1 MRDASA
7 IDADAQATTVAAGP
21 AAGAFARRAT
31 PARWPIV
38 VGLVLLALVPVL
50 AHALDQSFLVSL
62 FTRFVVYAIAAVSLD
77 LILGYGALVSFGH
90 AAFFG
95 LGGYVVGIV
104 AFHTADGSG
113 LFGWAGTGEALVLW
127 PLAVGTCALAGLAV
141 GFLSL
146 RTSGVQFIMI
156 TLAFGQMFYFLLVG
170 LMYYGS
176 DDGLAID
183 SRNVLAGMSLR
194 DPRVFYYLCVA
205 LLVVWVWLCRRIVGS
220 RFGMALRSLKQ
231 NRRRSVALGLAPLR
245 YPLTAFTISAAG
257 TGLAGVLWANY
268 ALFVSPDMATWQ
280 KSGEL
285 MAMVILG
292 GMGTIFGPVLGA
304 AVFLGLEQMLTAWTE
319 HWMLLMGPVLVLV
332 VLFGKRGLYGLL
344 AGRGGEG

>member
-1 MRDASA
+1 MSSASR
-7 IDADAQATTVAAGP
+7 TGLP
-21 AAGAFARRAT
+21 AAVSPAPRAPTRAQWLVIVGAAAFT
-31 PARWPIV
+31 
-38 VGLVLLALVPVL
+38 LVPVV
-50 AHALDQSFLVSL
+50 AQALDEPFLVSL

-113 LFGWAGTGEALVLW
+113 LLGWAGTDEALVLW
-127 PLAVGTCALAGLAV
+127 PLAVGLCALAGLV
-141 GFLSL
+141 IGFLSL
-146 RTSGVQFIMI
+146 RTTGVQFIMI

-170 LMYYGS
+170 LMYYGG

-183 SRNVLAGMSLR
+183 RRNVLAGYSLR
-194 DPRVFYYLCVA
+194 DPQAFYYLCVA
-205 LLVVWVWLCRRIVGS
+205 LLFGWVFLCRRIVGS

-231 NRRRSVALGLAPLR
+231 NRRRSVGLGFAPLR
-245 YPLTAFTISAAG
+245 YPLTAFAISAAG

-268 ALFVSPDMATWQ
+268 ALFVSPDMTTWQ

-292 GMGTIFGPVLGA
+292 GMGTIYGAVVGA
-304 AVFLGLEQMLTAWTE
+304 AVFLGLEQLLTGITE
-319 HWMLLMGPVLVLV
+319 HWMLFMGPALVLV
-332 VLFGKRGLYGLL
+332 VLFGRRGLYGLL
-344 AGRGGEG
+344 AGRYGD

>member
-1 MRDASA
+1 M
-7 IDADAQATTVAAGP
+7 
-21 AAGAFARRAT
+21 
-31 PARWPIV
+31 PARVRW
-38 VGLVLLALVPVL
+38 LVWLGAAVFALVPVF
-50 AHALDQSFLVSL
+50 AQALDEPFLVSV
-62 FTRFVVYAIAAVSLD
+62 FTRFAIYALAAVSLD
-77 LILGYGALVSFGH
+77 LVLGYGALVSFGH

-95 LGGYVVGIV
+95 LGGYVVGVV

-113 LFGWAGTGEALVLW
+113 LFGWAGTGEALILW
-127 PLAVGTCALAGLAV
+127 PLAVGLCALSGLV
-141 GFLSL
+141 IGFLSL

-156 TLAFGQMFYFLLVG
+156 TLAFGQLFYFLLVG
-170 LMYYGS
+170 LMYYGG

-183 SRNVLAGMSLR
+183 ARNVLAGVSLR
-194 DPRVFYYLCVA
+194 DPHVFYYVCVA
-205 LLVVWVWLCRRIVGS
+205 VLVAWIVLCRRIVGS

-231 NRRRSVALGLAPLR
+231 NRRRSVSLGLAPMR

-292 GMGTIFGPVLGA
+292 GIGTIYGPVVGA
-304 AVFLGLEQMLTAWTE
+304 SVFLGLEQLLTGWTE
-319 HWMLLMGPVLVLV
+319 HWMLLMGPALVLV
-332 VLFGKRGLYGLL
+332 VLFGRRGLYGLL
-344 AGRGGEG
+344 VGKSGER

>member
-1 MRDASA
+1 MSTVAPPTRRDAPTSP
-7 IDADAQATTVAAGP
+7 DAGTH
-21 AAGAFARRAT
+21 RRT
-31 PARWPIV
+31 HQRARWF
-38 VGLVLLALVPVL
+38 LLAGIALLLAVPWFAQWSGQPFVI
-50 AHALDQSFLVSL
+50 SL
-62 FTRFVVYAIAAVSLD
+62 FTRFVIYAIAAASLD

-104 AFHTADGSG
+104 AFHVADGSG
-113 LFGWAGTGEALVLW
+113 LFGWAGTNEALLLW
-127 PLAVGTCALAGLAV
+127 PLAVGFCALAGAGI

-170 LMYYGS
+170 LMYYGG
-176 DDGLAID
+176 DDGLAIHT
-183 SRNVLAGMSLR
+183 RNVLGGRSLR
-194 DPRVFYYLCVA
+194 DPRAFYLVCVV
-205 LLVVWVWLCRRIVGS
+205 LLVVWMWLCRRIVGS
-220 RFGMALRSLKQ
+220 RFGMALQSLKQ
-231 NRRRSVALGLAPLR
+231 NRKRSVALGLAPLR
-245 YPLTAFTISAAG
+245 YPLVAFTISAAG

-292 GMGTIFGPVLGA
+292 GMGTIVGPALGA
-304 AVFLGLEQMLTAWTE
+304 MVYLGLEQWLTAWTE
-319 HWMLLMGPVLVLV
+319 HWMVVMGPALVLI

-344 AGRGGEG
+344 TAFGRRRG

>member
-1 MRDASA
+1 MR
-7 IDADAQATTVAAGP
+7 
-21 AAGAFARRAT
+21 
-31 PARWPIV
+31 W
-38 VGLVLLALVPVL
+38 LVWLGIAVLALVPVF
-50 AHALDQSFLVSL
+50 AQALDEPFLVNV
-62 FTRFVVYAIAAVSLD
+62 FTRFAIYALAAVSLD
-77 LILGYGALVSFGH
+77 LVLGYGALVSFGH

-95 LGGYVVGIV
+95 LGGYVVGVV

-113 LFGWAGTGEALVLW
+113 LLGWAGTGEALVLW
-127 PLAVGTCALAGLAV
+127 PIAVALCALSGLVV

-156 TLAFGQMFYFLLVG
+156 TLAFGQLFYFLLVG
-170 LMYYGS
+170 LMYYGG

-183 SRNVLAGMSLR
+183 SRNVLAGFPLR
-194 DPRVFYYLCVA
+194 DPRVFYYVCAA
-205 LLVVWVWLCRRIVGS
+205 LLVAWIVVCRRIVGS

-231 NRRRSVALGLAPLR
+231 NRRRSVSLGLAPLR

-292 GMGTIFGPVLGA
+292 GIGTIFGPVVGA
-304 AVFLGLEQMLTAWTE
+304 SVFLGLEQVLTGWTE

-332 VLFGKRGLYGLL
+332 VLFGKRGLWGLL
-344 AGRGGEG
+344 AGKSGER

>member
-1 MRDASA
+1 M
-7 IDADAQATTVAAGP
+7 P
-21 AAGAFARRAT
+21 AASRTGVPAVVSPAPRAPT
-31 PARWPIV
+31 RAQW
-38 VGLVLLALVPVL
+38 LVLAGAAALALVPMI
-50 AHALDQSFLVSL
+50 AQGLDEPFLVSL

-77 LILGYGALVSFGH
+77 LVLGYGALVSFGH

-113 LFGWAGTGEALVLW
+113 LLGWAGTDEALVLW
-127 PLAVGTCALAGLAV
+127 PLAVGLCALAGLV
-141 GFLSL
+141 IGFLSL

-170 LMYYGS
+170 LMYYGG

-183 SRNVLAGMSLR
+183 RRNVLAGYSLR
-194 DPRVFYYLCVA
+194 DPHVFYYLCVA
-205 LLVVWVWLCRRIVGS
+205 LLVGWVFLCRRIVGS

-231 NRRRSVALGLAPLR
+231 NRRRSIGLGLAPLR
-245 YPLTAFTISAAG
+245 YPLTAFAISAAG

-268 ALFVSPDMATWQ
+268 ALFVSPDMTTWQ

-292 GMGTIFGPVLGA
+292 GMGTIYGAVVGA
-304 AVFLGLEQMLTAWTE
+304 AVFLGLEQLLTGITE
-319 HWMLLMGPVLVLV
+319 HWMLFMGPALVLV
-332 VLFGKRGLYGLL
+332 VLFGRRGLYGLL
-344 AGRGGEG
+344 AGRQGD

>member
-1 MRDASA
+1 VKRKAWLNF
-7 IDADAQATTVAAGP
+7 I
-21 AAGAFARRAT
+21 GA
-31 PARWPIV
+31 
-38 VGLVLLALVPVL
+38 VLFALVPTL
-50 AHALDQSFLVSL
+50 AQALGEPFLVNL
-62 FTRFVVYAIAAVSLD
+62 FTRFLIYALAAVSLD

-95 LGGYVVGIV
+95 LGGYVIGIV
-104 AFHTADGSG
+104 AFHAADGSG
-113 LFGWAGTGEALVLW
+113 LFGWAGTNQALVLW
-127 PLAVGTCALAGLAV
+127 PLAVLTCALAGLAI

-156 TLAFGQMFYFLLVG
+156 TLAFGQMFYFVLVG
-170 LMYYGS
+170 LMVYGG
-176 DDGLAID
+176 DDGLAIER
-183 SRNVLAGMSLR
+183 RNVLPGLDLR
-194 DPRVFYYLCVA
+194 DAHTFYYVCA
-205 LLVVWVWLCRRIVGS
+205 MLLAAWVYLCRRIVGS

-231 NRRRSVALGLAPLR
+231 NRRRSIGLGLAPLR
-245 YPLTAFTISAAG
+245 YPLAAFTLSAAG

-268 ALFVSPDMATWQ
+268 ALFVSPDMTAWQ

-292 GMGTIFGPVLGA
+292 GMGSIFGPVLGA
-304 AVFLGLEQMLTAWTE
+304 SVFIGLEQFLTGWTE

-344 AGRGGEG
+344 VPERHHD

>member
-1 MRDASA
+1 MNRVAPPIAASPSA
-7 IDADAQATTVAAGP
+7 VPRPATRRQLLVL
-21 AAGAFARRAT
+21 AGAA
-31 PARWPIV
+31 V
-38 VGLVLLALVPVL
+38 LALVPVF
-50 AHALDQSFLVSL
+50 AQSFDEPFLVSL
-62 FTRFVVYAIAAVSLD
+62 FTRFVIYAIAAVSLD

-90 AAFFG
+90 ATFFG

-113 LFGWAGTGEALVLW
+113 LFGWSGTGEALLLW
-127 PLAVGTCALAGLAV
+127 PLAIGICALAGLV
-141 GFLSL
+141 IGFLSL

-170 LMYYGS
+170 LMYYGG

-183 SRNVLAGMSLR
+183 RRNLIAGFDVR
-194 DPRVFYYLCVA
+194 DQVVYYYVCA
-205 LLVVWVWLCRRIVGS
+205 TLLVAWIALCRRIVGS

-245 YPLTAFTISAAG
+245 YPLAAFTISAAG

-268 ALFVSPDMATWQ
+268 ALFVSPDMTMWQ

-292 GMGTIFGPVLGA
+292 GMGTIHGAALGA
-304 AVFLGLEQMLTAWTE
+304 AVFIGLEQFLTGWTE

-332 VLFGKRGLYGLL
+332 VLFGKRGVWGLL
-344 AGRGGEG
+344 AGSRSRD